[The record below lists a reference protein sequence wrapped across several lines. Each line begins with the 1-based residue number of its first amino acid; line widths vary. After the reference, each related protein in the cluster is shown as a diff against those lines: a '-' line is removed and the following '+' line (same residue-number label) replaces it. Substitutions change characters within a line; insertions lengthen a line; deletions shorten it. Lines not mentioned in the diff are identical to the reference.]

1 MRIPIACTLTAEAA
15 HDRLDEWRQFFTR
28 SVTAMERTSA
38 HTVRFQL
45 GGSTSAV
52 GDAADLAQREN
63 ACCAFFEFSLELEA
77 ARWWLVVRVSPDAA
91 PLLAE
96 FASLVPDSLRASVER

>member
-38 HTVRFQL
+38 RNVRFQL
-45 GGSTSAV
+45 SESTSARR
-52 GDAADLAQREN
+52 DAADLAQREK
-63 ACCAFFEFSLELEA
+63 ACCSFFEFSLELEA
-77 ARWWLVVRVSPDAA
+77 SGWWLVVRVPPDAA
-91 PLLAE
+91 PVLAE
-96 FASLVPDSLRASVER
+96 FASLVPDSLRASVEH